1 MKTTEQIID
10 YLNKSNQDDYVE
22 LNYDNEWSFLSQKLV
37 KEFVKDVQISNKKN
51 YTIIDYE
58 GEYWGCDKI
67 ETVKNIVILNL
78 KKISNEYFINEFDE
92 LEKVS

>member
-1 MKTTEQIID
+1 MKTIEQIID
-10 YLNKSNQDDYVE
+10 YLNKSNQDSYVE
-22 LNYDNEWSFLSQKLV
+22 LNYNDEWSFLSQKLV
-37 KEFVKDVQISNKKN
+37 KDFVKDIQISNKKN

-58 GEYWGCDKI
+58 KEYWGCDKI

>member
-10 YLNKSNQDDYVE
+10 YLNKSNQNDYVE
-22 LNYDNEWSFLSQKLV
+22 LNYDDEWSFLSQKLV
-37 KEFVKDVQISNKKN
+37 KDFVKDVQASNKKN

-58 GEYWGCDKI
+58 KEYWGCDKI
-67 ETVKNIVILNL
+67 ETVENIVILNL

-92 LEKVS
+92 FEKVS